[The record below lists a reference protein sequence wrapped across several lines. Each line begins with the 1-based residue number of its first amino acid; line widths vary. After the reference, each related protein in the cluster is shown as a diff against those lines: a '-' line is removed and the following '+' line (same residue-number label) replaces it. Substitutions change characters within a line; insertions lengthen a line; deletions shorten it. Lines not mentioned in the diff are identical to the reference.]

1 MEVFSPLSAND
12 IINKSITI
20 KNLVGLDITTTVS
33 STAIDAIID
42 DQVTTEPITIYNVT
56 NTGSLSA
63 MYNSIKWNLYEK
75 SGLNNIEA
83 IVGESSSTSLTA
95 GIIKVI
101 TIPRETLKQRLTPS
115 SLTASVSFAVSS
127 TLWYIKDEPVISSS
141 GDRLFRGKLKIS
153 TSPTFSP
160 TASTTSIGDV
170 FYNYGVLVFRGSVV
184 GNASLSSSISANYNM
199 RFTTTTSTTAIDL
212 TSVSF
217 RREQQKTKQIIFC
230 RAYNNTH
237 NYSNNPTYRNSD
249 GTIKQDVL
257 DLGNMTFAGT
267 VGVYDNNNNLLA
279 VAKINPVAKKTSE
292 DELIFKL
299 AITY

>member
-1 MEVFSPLSAND
+1 MEVFSPLSEHD
-12 IINKSITI
+12 IINKSVTI
-20 KNLVGLDITTTVS
+20 KNLVGLDITSTVS

-42 DQVTTEPITIYNVT
+42 DQITTEPIAIYNVT
-56 NTGSLSA
+56 NTGSLSS

-75 SGLNNIEA
+75 SGLDNIEA

-127 TLWYIKDEPVISSS
+127 TVWYIKDEPIVSSS

-153 TSPTFSP
+153 TSPSFSP
-160 TASTTSIGDV
+160 TASTTSVGDV
-170 FYNYGVLVFRGSVV
+170 FYNYGVVVFRGSVV

-199 RFTTTTSTTAIDL
+199 QFTTNTSTTAIEL
-212 TSVSF
+212 NAFSF
-217 RREQQKTKQIIFC
+217 RREQQKTKQIVFC
-230 RAYNNTH
+230 RAYNHTH
-237 NYSNNPTYRNSD
+237 NYSNNPTYRNTD
-249 GTIKQDVL
+249 GTIKTDIL

-267 VGVYDNNNNLLA
+267 LGIYDSADNLLA
-279 VAKINPVAKKTSE
+279 VAKINPVAKKTAE
-292 DELIFKL
+292 DELIFKV